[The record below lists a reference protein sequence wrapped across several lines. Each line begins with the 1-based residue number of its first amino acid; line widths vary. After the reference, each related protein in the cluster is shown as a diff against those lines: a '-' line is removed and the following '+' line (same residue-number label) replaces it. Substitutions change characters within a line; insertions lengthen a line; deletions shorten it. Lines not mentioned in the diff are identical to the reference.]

1 MSYCIMRVEKRKRA
15 SLYGLQLEAN
25 RTAADH
31 KQGRDFAASD
41 IQWELTPFNF
51 FLVKAENWNKDGF
64 HIYMERNYQRLRDSW
79 EPAFLY
85 WYRHP
90 VDK

>member
-31 KQGRDFAASD
+31 EKGRDFAASD

-51 FLVKAENWNKDGF
+51 FLVKTT
-64 HIYMERNYQRLRDSW
+64 
-79 EPAFLY
+79 
-85 WYRHP
+85 
-90 VDK
+90 